1 VTFVQRALHPYRVVD
16 RGFLEAN
23 PTRPAGT
30 SGQVTW
36 PPRVPRYRA
45 DSRVSRSI
53 EMFNGGLSGR
63 VLGLQWQARWDAP
76 DGELLIAGRIGPV
89 EIEPGFHTMRTVEF
103 PLPQTSQRERALYLV
118 LDSLQGDKS
127 LFQEA
132 GVYFLVLPASTTV
145 PESSARFIGLDEKT
159 RGNWRGKY
167 GHAGHE
173 VVGVATSLPADVRVD
188 WGGANTYTWAAK
200 TDDPRAPASTDS
212 ARVAACRYAGEI
224 ELEVELPA
232 PGARLSLYFVDWDRT
247 RAKQPS
253 SFGATDARRAGRRDG
268 SKPCRRRTELTARTG
283 PLAGQ
288 RCLGWTPIS
297 L

>member
-1 VTFVQRALHPYRVVD
+1 
-16 RGFLEAN
+16 
-23 PTRPAGT
+23 
-30 SGQVTW
+30 
-36 PPRVPRYRA
+36 
-45 DSRVSRSI
+45 
-53 EMFNGGLSGR
+53 MFNGGLSGR

-76 DGELLIAGRIGPV
+76 DGELLSAGRIGPV

-173 VVGVATSLPADVRVD
+173 VVAGQAAVFFRGHGREESGPARWIEAVSPTHGTDSTHGPAGRAALPRVD
-188 WGGANTYTWAAK
+188 TDFPLTLVNHPSRYVYTEPW
-200 TDDPRAPASTDS
+200 
-212 ARVAACRYAGEI
+212 
-224 ELEVELPA
+224 
-232 PGARLSLYFVDWDRT
+232 
-247 RAKQPS
+247 
-253 SFGATDARRAGRRDG
+253 SFGVSHSMAYVLR
-268 SKPCRRRTELTARTG
+268 S
-283 PLAGQ
+283 
-288 RCLGWTPIS
+288 
-297 L
+297 